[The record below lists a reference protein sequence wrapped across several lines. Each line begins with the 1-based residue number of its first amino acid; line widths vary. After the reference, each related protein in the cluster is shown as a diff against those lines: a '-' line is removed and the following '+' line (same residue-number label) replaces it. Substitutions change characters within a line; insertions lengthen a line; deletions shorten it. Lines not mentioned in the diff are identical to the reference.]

1 MKKDIDTGNSKPGNP
16 AVLRIPLHYWFAEK
30 LIINEITGEM
40 PEIHMPAVF
49 WSIKRRL
56 LRKFIWEYFEK
67 HEEIP
72 GGCLGVW
79 KIENCH
85 LFKGVI
91 DFDAVKQKI
100 YEDMKH
106 KYDRNRQAWNAGS
119 VRSDFK
125 FTSKFRI

>member
-1 MKKDIDTGNSKPGNP
+1 MKNDIDTGNSKPGDP

-49 WSIKRRL
+49 WTIKRRL

-72 GGCLGVW
+72 GGCLDVW
-79 KIENCH
+79 KI
-85 LFKGVI
+85 L
-91 DFDAVKQKI
+91 
-100 YEDMKH
+100 
-106 KYDRNRQAWNAGS
+106 NRQAWNAGG
-119 VRSDFK
+119 VRSDFE